1 MSNKALNVTSELL
14 DYVRRVGVREPD
26 VLRRLREETSRLP
39 MANMQIAPEQGALM
53 SLLVRLMG
61 ARLTLEVGSFTGYSS
76 TCVAL
81 ALPDDGQ
88 IVCCDVSQEWTDVAR
103 RAWADAGV
111 AAKVSLRLAP
121 ATETLE
127 KMLADGEAGS
137 FDFAFIDANKR
148 DYPAY
153 YEACL
158 RLVRRGGL
166 IMLDNTLRDGRV
178 LEPQNED
185 DRAIAALN
193 EQIATDERVD
203 VAMLPM
209 IDGLTLAL
217 VR

>member
-61 ARLTLEVGSFTGYSS
+61 ARRTLEVGTFTGYSS

>member
-61 ARLTLEVGSFTGYSS
+61 ARRTLEVGTFTGYSS

-88 IVCCDVSQEWTDVAR
+88 IVCCDVSQEWTGVAR

>member
-1 MSNKALNVTSELL
+1 MSDKALKTTPELL
-14 DYVRRVGVREPD
+14 AYVRRVGVREPD
-26 VLRRLREETSRLP
+26 VLRRLREETSPLP
-39 MANMQIAPEQGALM
+39 MSQMQIAPEQGALM
-53 SLLVRLMG
+53 SLLVRLIG
-61 ARLTLEVGSFTGYSS
+61 AKRTLEIGTFTGYSS

-81 ALPDDGQ
+81 ALPDDGRM
-88 IVCCDVSQEWTDVAR
+88 VCCDVSREWTDVAQR
-103 RAWADAGV
+103 YWADAGV
-111 AAKVSLRLAP
+111 AGKISLRLAP
-121 ATETLE
+121 AGETLE
-127 KMLADGEAGS
+127 QMLADGETGS

-178 LEPQNED
+178 LDPRDED

-209 IDGLTLAL
+209 IDGITLVL

>member
-61 ARLTLEVGSFTGYSS
+61 ARRTLEVGTFTGYSS

-193 EQIATDERVD
+193 EQIATDERGD